1 MTFMRKLIDLLD
13 MDNWYRS
20 SDHPNVLPNCAKWS
34 SIRDEKEI
42 EIERD
47 TIDLKNVMIYF
58 KDGIINDV
66 VPDVYD
72 YYKAQYFNINGTVY
86 DTYSVESVQ
95 SIPKFDFSNRKILGT
110 PVYYLEYLLRMRAS
124 QERKNHNNVLA
135 YALLRKSTQLM
146 ENTGTLYNSK
156 DFLQLANWLYQ
167 DGKYEQ
173 AKTIEKELLS
183 MINNTVPIHLEAFQ
197 QTIANCKQLHT
208 DYIVCPYSSGTCPVC
223 ALYQMR
229 VYCISGRD
237 KRFPKLPDI
246 VYQHGGFHNGCRHT
260 FYPFFLGVSSF
271 KNQYLQDCDPI
282 KYSNRPFIDD
292 RSDSDKQ
299 LYLQRMEN
307 QKKHEEAAMNKRI
320 YYELM
325 QKIPEVMPKSVAG
338 FTKMKRANS
347 INYQKI
353 VKAAHD
359 IGIEI

>member
-20 SDHPNVLPNCAKWS
+20 CDHPNVLPNCAKWS

-282 KYSNRPFIDD
+282 KYSNRPFMDD

>member
-1 MTFMRKLIDLLD
+1 MTFMRKIMDLFN

-20 SDHPNVLPNCAKWS
+20 PDHRNTQSNYAKWS
-34 SIRDEKEI
+34 SIRDEKEM
-42 EIERD
+42 EIERN
-47 TIDLKNVMIYF
+47 TMDLKNVMIYF
-58 KDGIINDV
+58 KDGIITDV
-66 VPDVYD
+66 IPNVYD
-72 YYKAQYFNINGTVY
+72 YYKAQYFNINGKTY

-95 SIPKFDFSNRKILGT
+95 SIPKFDFSNRKSLGT
-110 PVYYLEYLLRMRAS
+110 PVYYLEYILRMRAS
-124 QERKNHNNVLA
+124 QERIIHNNVLA

-146 ENTGTLYNSK
+146 ENTGNFYNSK
-156 DFLQLANWLYQ
+156 DFLRLANWLYQ

-173 AKTIEKELLS
+173 AKTVEKELLS
-183 MINNTVPIHLEAFQ
+183 IINNTMPIHLEAFQ
-197 QTIANCKQLHT
+197 QTITNCKQLHT
-208 DYIVCPYSSGTCPVC
+208 DYVICPYSPGTCQVC
-223 ALYQMR
+223 ASYQTR

-246 VYQHGGFHNGCRHT
+246 VYQYGGFHNGCRHT
-260 FYPFFLGVSSF
+260 FYPFILGVSSF
-271 KNQYLQDCDPI
+271 KNQYLQDCEPI

-299 LYLQRMEN
+299 LYLQRIEN

-320 YYELM
+320 YYDLM
-325 QKIPEVMPKSVAG
+325 QKIPEVMPKSVTG

>member
-1 MTFMRKLIDLLD
+1 
-13 MDNWYRS
+13 
-20 SDHPNVLPNCAKWS
+20 
-34 SIRDEKEI
+34 
-42 EIERD
+42 
-47 TIDLKNVMIYF
+47 
-58 KDGIINDV
+58 
-66 VPDVYD
+66 
-72 YYKAQYFNINGTVY
+72 
-86 DTYSVESVQ
+86 
-95 SIPKFDFSNRKILGT
+95 
-110 PVYYLEYLLRMRAS
+110 MRAS

>member
-13 MDNWYRS
+13 MDNWYQS